1 MLFRSVMKTPL
12 YHFHD
17 GFLKYKGI
25 MSGKYPKKLKK
36 IELKDE
42 NVGTRFFKA
51 SIGWLKYKPLL
62 IYIQNRRKYKE
73 EITKMREC
81 LKISIPQIDKLFPDI
96 DFSQLMPILDQYDE
110 EVQKHYKEF
119 VETNKAWNKV
129 KNSVYKLGEE

>member
-1 MLFRSVMKTPL
+1 
-12 YHFHD
+12 
-17 GFLKYKGI
+17 
-25 MSGKYPKKLKK
+25 
-36 IELKDE
+36 
-42 NVGTRFFKA
+42 
-51 SIGWLKYKPLL
+51 
-62 IYIQNRRKYKE
+62 
-73 EITKMREC
+73 MREC